1 MRQLRA
7 SNLKEMHWNGCAS
20 NAHRSPWE
28 TEVCPVVPVQWQDT
42 TICQVHRG
50 GWAGGGGRQAGLRDH
65 GEKIDSF
72 CMLSTV
78 KDSMCKA
85 QALERIL
92 YIIRIIDIICVIW
105 YICIYIHIY
114 IYINIYNIYT
124 YLDASTELDLS
135 PAHIQLVLAEWS
147 PYLQRL
153 SILCHCRSPIPSYRL
168 LLSCNWDT
176 PGNPQVFQQFTTFP
190 GICWLE
196 MIHVVPLAWPAM
208 YLRIEPHR
216 LWSRP
221 WRRHH
226 PPIGFQI
233 YMKCPGA
240 NIRLVLVG
248 RPSIM

>member
-1 MRQLRA
+1 
-7 SNLKEMHWNGCAS
+7 
-20 NAHRSPWE
+20 
-28 TEVCPVVPVQWQDT
+28 
-42 TICQVHRG
+42 
-50 GWAGGGGRQAGLRDH
+50 
-65 GEKIDSF
+65 
-72 CMLSTV
+72 
-78 KDSMCKA
+78 MCDM
-85 QALERIL
+85 IYM
-92 YIIRIIDIICVIW
+92 YI
-105 YICIYIHIY
+105 YSYIY

-248 RPSIM
+248 RPSHVTRIVTVDWYQGMQHFTCMGIFGETMPEDHKSFSEPNRSSRMSILGDHAC